1 MAAPRPDV
9 VLERREQRRAGALPL
24 RAGQHRDEAQGAAER
39 ERPLPQEPR
48 DPERRAPVLRDEE
61 PLAAAH
67 ARGERLLAADE
78 GGAIRGL
85 AWFLTQGTLALGG
98 YLRLI
103 AMLEGAEGKGAGAAL
118 LAAFEAETAKESRHA
133 FLLVSD
139 FNEGAQRFYER
150 HGYARVGALSGLV
163 LADVAEVLYWKRLR

>member
-1 MAAPRPDV
+1 MQLRPVAAHEIPALARALAGVPLMV
-9 VLERREQRRAGALPL
+9 RSGRTPEALE
-24 RAGQHRDEAQGAAER
+24 AA
-39 ERPLPQEPR
+39 
-48 DPERRAPVLRDEE
+48 
-61 PLAAAH
+61 LAAAH

-103 AMLEGAEGKGAGAAL
+103 AMLQGAEGKGAGAAL
-118 LAAFEAETAKESRHA
+118 LAAFEQETAKESRHA

-150 HGYARVGALSGLV
+150 HGYARVGALPGLV